1 MVKHETATPGSSN
14 ILRNLYIA
22 FYGAAVMASS
32 QMANAA
38 GVDTGS
44 SSMTSVK
51 AWMMTWIPL
60 ACTCIIII
68 MALGWLFHMVALNTA
83 GRAGV
88 AMLVIGSASYITG
101 LFGLTGG

>member
-1 MVKHETATPGSSN
+1 MAKHKVAIRSN
-14 ILRNLYIA
+14 SDGLKKLYIA

-44 SSMTSVK
+44 SSMTSIK
-51 AWMMTWIPL
+51 TWLMTWVPL
-60 ACTCIIII
+60 ACTCVIILI
-68 MALGWLFHMVALNTA
+68 ALGWMFHMVALNTA
-83 GRAGV
+83 ARFGAGL
-88 AMLVIGSASYITG
+88 LVIGSASYITG